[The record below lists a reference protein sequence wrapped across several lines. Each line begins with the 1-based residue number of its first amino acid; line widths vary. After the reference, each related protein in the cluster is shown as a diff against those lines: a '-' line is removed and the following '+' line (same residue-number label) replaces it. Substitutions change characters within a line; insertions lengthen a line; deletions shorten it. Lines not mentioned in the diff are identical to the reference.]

1 MTTMPGTS
9 VPKWGPY
16 TESALQ
22 RYPGVGGRIPA
33 SLLRAFGTQKL
44 ASARANG
51 RLGELPGPMAERI
64 AQAASEVANG
74 DLVESFPLGPWQA
87 GDGNPTHI
95 NVNEVIA
102 IRAAELSSVELAI
115 HPLDHVNRNQSS
127 NDTWPTVTHIAL
139 ATTLRDT
146 FGPALACLASELE
159 AFAARHADTPKVGRT
174 FLRDAHGTSV
184 GAEFGGFAALLR
196 DCLRQVALAQEA
208 LLSVPQGGGAV
219 GTGRGIHPDF
229 AAAFIGELR
238 AATGQAFVA
247 APLPCA
253 CQVVDT
259 ALLRA
264 SHVAV
269 EASVICLKL
278 SRDIELLA
286 SGPHCGLGELVLP
299 DTGPGSSS
307 MAGKINPTHASM
319 LEMMC
324 MKVQANHAVVLA
336 SLSSAR
342 LQLNTTYLLAAC
354 AVVESLET
362 LAQGVLLFAAQ
373 LVAPLQVDHQALERQ
388 VRLSPGA
395 TFLRAREVGYDAVA
409 AGRR

>member
-1 MTTMPGTS
+1 
-9 VPKWGPY
+9 
-16 TESALQ
+16 
-22 RYPGVGGRIPA
+22 
-33 SLLRAFGTQKL
+33 
-44 ASARANG
+44 
-51 RLGELPGPMAERI
+51 
-64 AQAASEVANG
+64 
-74 DLVESFPLGPWQA
+74 
-87 GDGNPTHI
+87 
-95 NVNEVIA
+95 
-102 IRAAELSSVELAI
+102 
-115 HPLDHVNRNQSS
+115 
-127 NDTWPTVTHIAL
+127 
-139 ATTLRDT
+139 
-146 FGPALACLASELE
+146 
-159 AFAARHADTPKVGRT
+159 
-174 FLRDAHGTSV
+174 
-184 GAEFGGFAALLR
+184 
-196 DCLRQVALAQEA
+196 
-208 LLSVPQGGGAV
+208 
-219 GTGRGIHPDF
+219 
-229 AAAFIGELR
+229 
-238 AATGQAFVA
+238 
-247 APLPCA
+247 
-253 CQVVDT
+253 
-259 ALLRA
+259 LRA